1 MINVD
6 NIDFTS
12 FYNSARELAEKY
24 KQELELQ
31 KVNASGELSRSVD
44 FDVDYDENSITLY
57 FNMVMYWYYIEHG
70 RKPTGGGGGS
80 SWGGWRQ
87 ATRDIQQW
95 IENKISRGQW
105 IPRNNKP
112 IPQVGSKE
120 IKGVAYT
127 IVRKIHTKGFYGQ
140 NHTGL
145 HILEKVLMDA
155 EASGLIDKMVNS
167 VVQGFDNEIK
177 VELEKL

>member
-1 MINVD
+1 MINTD
-6 NIDFTS
+6 NIDFTTL
-12 FYNSARELAEKY
+12 YNCAKQLVDNY

-31 KVNASGELSRSVD
+31 KVNASGALSRSAD
-44 FDVDYDENSITLY
+44 FDFDFDENDIVLY
-57 FNMVMYWYYIEHG
+57 FIYNSYGYYVNEG
-70 RKPTGGGGGS
+70 RKPTGGGGGQ

-87 ATRDIQQW
+87 ATKDIERW
-95 IENKISRGQW
+95 IENKMSRGQW

-112 IPQVGSKE
+112 IPQPGSKE

-140 NHTGL
+140 NHYGL
-145 HILEKVLMDA
+145 HILEQVLNKA
-155 EASGLIDKMVNS
+155 EANGLIDKMVNS
-167 VVQGFDNEIK
+167 VMQGFDKEIT

>member
-1 MINVD
+1 MLNLQ
-6 NIDFTS
+6 NIDMTTL
-12 FYNSARELAEKY
+12 YNGAKEIVEKY

-31 KVNASGELSRSVD
+31 KVNASGALSRSAD
-44 FDVDYDENSITLY
+44 FDFDFNENDITLY
-57 FNMVMYWYYIEHG
+57 FIYNSYGYYINEG
-70 RKPTGGGGGS
+70 RRPTGGGGGQ

-87 ATRDIQQW
+87 ATQDIQRW
-95 IENKISRGQW
+95 IENKMSRGQW
-105 IPRNNKP
+105 IPRSNKP
-112 IPQVGSKE
+112 IPHAGSKE

-140 NHTGL
+140 NHYGL

-167 VVQGFDNEIK
+167 VVQGFDNEISI
-177 VELEKL
+177 EIEKI